1 MLSKSELEQLST
13 RSPAI
18 ANGIK
23 FLNQHPAVQEIF
35 SPCKQGTDKSIE
47 IIANIQVGLPSG
59 WMAEGKSPSGVLAL
73 EPVTF
78 VFPSDYPIHA
88 PKITLRDDF
97 DRSNPHIYPSRNDLL
112 IVPCIYDGDLNELL
126 QIQGLWGILNQLIS
140 WLEKAATR
148 TLIDP
153 TQGWETVRR
162 DNLDSLIIADTTS
175 LRNLVSRK
183 EKYHIFPFVYLKSC
197 YKQDKSQSKLTY
209 VVNGQIIDKTPVDIN
224 PLDPDS
230 LRRRLLKQNHLGHT
244 IGTSIA
250 IIVTPGKLPSGQLFI
265 SDLYSPENVTNLGE
279 LYQRAEE
286 YGCKNA
292 LQTAIS
298 NSRKCAKYFPSSNHS
313 FPIAIILCARRPHN
327 LIGNDSNIEILPYIT
342 EIQLPQLFPQGE
354 QTPVYPAGHHETIST
369 NLLKHL
375 SGETLSDSERDVVL
389 IGGGSLG
396 SKIAI
401 HLARS
406 GTAPST
412 VIDKGFLS
420 PHNAARHALIPDVP
434 SLHSSWLLSKA
445 QALTEAIAGLGQIT
459 KPFIED
465 FTYSAADRSLL
476 NKLVP
481 KNTWGIINATASL
494 AVRETIAAIPVS
506 QLKSR
511 TIETALFA
519 GGIVGIITIEGHN
532 RNPNCLDLIAE
543 VYEII
548 RQDEFL
554 RSNVFND
561 MIQFQSIGQGCGSA
575 TMIMSDARI
584 SLFAAS
590 MSQGI
595 AQFRAHDFPLENGR
609 ILIGRVSEDNMGLN
623 WETIDVLSTHLL
635 AIDNS
640 YWKVRISERAHQ
652 KICQEYDAYSN
663 TETGGILV
671 GRISEI
677 SKTFFVTDVLPSPP
691 DSERL
696 PNKFILGVQDVNK
709 TIREYE
715 TSCKS
720 ALYCVGTW
728 HTHLD
733 DSVASATD
741 IQTAKVMGDARTMPS
756 VLLIRNKSG
765 YRAVMSKD

>member
-1 MLSKSELEQLST
+1 MLSESELEQLSIS
-13 RSPAI
+13 SPAI
-18 ANGIK
+18 GNGIRV
-23 FLNQHPAVQEIF
+23 LSQHPAVQEIF
-35 SPCKQGTDKSIE
+35 APCKKGTDESIA
-47 IIANIQVGLPSG
+47 IIANVQVGLPSS

-78 VFPSDYPIHA
+78 AFPSDYPIHA

-97 DRSNPHIYPSRNDLL
+97 DRYNPHIQPSLNDSS
-112 IVPCIYDGDLNELL
+112 IVPCIYEGDLNELL
-126 QIQGLWGILNQLIS
+126 QLQGLWGIVNQLIS
-140 WLEKAATR
+140 WLEKASTR

-153 TQGWETVRR
+153 AQGWEAVRR
-162 DNLDSLIIADTTS
+162 DNLDRLIIADATS

-183 EKYHIFPFVYLKSC
+183 EKHHIFPFVYLKSC
-197 YKQDKSQSKLTY
+197 CKQDESQSKPQY
-209 VVNGQIIDKTPVDIN
+209 VVNGQIIGKTPVDIS

-230 LRRRLLKQNHLGHT
+230 LKRTLYKQKYLGHA
-244 IGTSIA
+244 IGTSIS
-250 IIVTPGKLPSGQLFI
+250 IIVTPGKLSSGQPFI
-265 SDLYSPENVTNLGE
+265 SDCYSPENVTNLGE

-286 YGCKNA
+286 YGCKKA

-298 NSRKCAKYFPSSNHS
+298 SLKECAKSFTSSS
-313 FPIAIILCARRPHN
+313 IPIVIILCARRPHN
-327 LIGNDSNIEILPYIT
+327 LIGINSNIEILPYIT
-342 EIQLPQLFPQGE
+342 EIQLPQLFPQGDR
-354 QTPVYPAGHHETIST
+354 TPVYPAGHHEAIST
-369 NLLKHL
+369 EILKQL
-375 SGETLSDSERDVVL
+375 SGETLFDSDRDVVL

-420 PHNAARHALIPDVP
+420 PHNAARHALIPDIP

-445 QALTEAIAGLGQIT
+445 QALTEAIAGFGQST

-465 FTYSAADRSLL
+465 FTYAATDRSLL
-476 NKLVP
+476 NRLVP

-494 AVRETIAAIPVS
+494 AMRETIAAIPVS

-511 TIETALFA
+511 TIETALF
-519 GGIVGIITIEGHN
+519 GGGTVGIMTVEGQN

-543 VYEII
+543 AYEFI

-554 RSNVFND
+554 RSSVFTD

-575 TMIMSDARI
+575 TMIMSDAKI

-595 AQFRAHDFPLENGR
+595 AQLRANDFPLENGR
-609 ILIGRVSEDNMGLN
+609 VLIGRVSEDNMGMS
-623 WETIDVLSTHLL
+623 WETIDVPPTHLV

-640 YWKVRISERAHQ
+640 HWKVRVSERAHQ
-652 KICQEYDAYSN
+652 KICHEYDAYSN

-677 SKTFFVTDVLPSPP
+677 SQTFFVTDILPSPP
-691 DSERL
+691 DSERM
-696 PNKFILGVQDVNK
+696 PNKFVLGVQDVKK

-715 TSCKS
+715 NSCKS
-720 ALYCVGTW
+720 ALYCLGTW

-733 DSVASATD
+733 DSGASATD
-741 IQTAKVMGDARTMPS
+741 EQTAKVMSQARILPS
-756 VLLIRNKSG
+756 ILLIRNKSG
-765 YRAVMSKD
+765 YRVVMSQN

>member
-1 MLSKSELEQLST
+1 MLSESELEQLSIS
-13 RSPAI
+13 SPAI
-18 ANGIK
+18 GNGIK
-23 FLNQHPAVQEIF
+23 LLNQHPAVREIF
-35 SPCKQGTDKSIE
+35 SPCKKGTDESIE
-47 IIANIQVGLPSG
+47 IIANIQVGLPSS
-59 WMAEGKSPSGVLAL
+59 WMAEGKSPSGVLPL

-78 VFPSDYPIHA
+78 AFASDYPIHA

-97 DRSNPHIYPSRNDLL
+97 DRSNPHIQPSLNDSS
-112 IVPCIYDGDLNELL
+112 IVPCIYEGDLNELL
-126 QIQGLWGILNQLIS
+126 QVQGLWGIVNQLIS
-140 WLEKAATR
+140 WLEKASTR

-153 TQGWETVRR
+153 AQGWEAVRR
-162 DNLDSLIIADTTS
+162 DNLDRLIIADATS
-175 LRNLVSRK
+175 LRSLVSQK
-183 EKYHIFPFVYLKSC
+183 EKHHIFPFVYLKSC
-197 YKQDKSQSKLTY
+197 CKQDESQSKLQY
-209 VVNGQIIDKTPVDIN
+209 VVNGQIIGKTPVDIS

-230 LRRRLLKQNHLGHT
+230 LRRTLYKQKYLGHT
-244 IGTSIA
+244 IGASIS
-250 IIVTPGKLPSGQLFI
+250 IIVTPGKLSSGQPFV
-265 SDLYSPENVTNLGE
+265 SDRYSPENVTNLGE
-279 LYQRAEE
+279 LYQRAKE

-298 NSRKCAKYFPSSNHS
+298 SLKECAKSFTSSS
-313 FPIAIILCARRPHN
+313 IPIAIILCARRPHN
-327 LIGNDSNIEILPYIT
+327 LIGIDSKIEILPYIT
-342 EIQLPQLFPQGE
+342 EIQLPQLFPQGDR
-354 QTPVYPAGHHETIST
+354 TPVYPAGHHEAIST
-369 NLLKHL
+369 DILKQL

-420 PHNAARHALIPDVP
+420 PHNAARHALIPDIP

-445 QALTEAIAGLGQIT
+445 QALTEAIAGFGQST

-465 FTYSAADRSLL
+465 FTYSATDRSLL

-481 KNTWGIINATASL
+481 KNTWSIINATASL
-494 AVRETIAAIPVS
+494 AVRETIAAIPVT

-511 TIETALFA
+511 TIETALF
-519 GGIVGIITIEGHN
+519 GGGTVGIMTVEGQN

-543 VYEII
+543 AYEFI

-554 RSNVFND
+554 RSNVFTD

-575 TMIMSDARI
+575 TMIMSDAKI

-595 AQFRAHDFPLENGR
+595 AKLRANDFPLENGR
-609 ILIGRVSEDNMGLN
+609 VLIGRVAEDNMGLS
-623 WETIDVLSTHLL
+623 WETIDVPPTHLV

-640 YWKVRISERAHQ
+640 HWKVRVSERAHQ
-652 KICQEYDAYSN
+652 KIYQEYDAYSN

-677 SKTFFVTDVLPSPP
+677 SQTFFVTDVLPSPP
-691 DSERL
+691 DSERM
-696 PNKFILGVQDVNK
+696 PNKFVLGVQDVKK

-715 TSCKS
+715 NSCKS
-720 ALYCVGTW
+720 ALYCLGTW

-733 DSVASATD
+733 DSGASATD
-741 IQTAKVMGDARTMPS
+741 EQTAKAMSEARILPS
-756 VLLIRNKSG
+756 ILLIRNKSG
-765 YRAVMSKD
+765 YRVVMSQN